1 MPNPKEFCEAMRELV
16 VLSQRNPATAVSAE
30 AYEMKLRILDF
41 FTERDPTPDV
51 MDSLLRER
59 IADPDPMK
67 ELSRGI
73 CGQILNSWQAG
84 SWHYSPDGR
93 LLLRALYPAETP
105 SGIEEDEP

>member
-1 MPNPKEFCEAMRELV
+1 MAIFFVK
-16 VLSQRNPATAVSAE
+16 SSA
-30 AYEMKLRILDF
+30 KPRPQVTLLI
-41 FTERDPTPDV
+41 ERDPTPDV

-105 SGIEEDEP
+105 SGIEEDELEPRSSSSMKRAPSIGL